1 MEEEPVEVMARE
13 FLPPEPTPEQRY
25 EAYLRKR
32 NASIIQKLAGMLK
45 LDDLENIPRA
55 VAQLQYFRS
64 YLVDY
69 QEKPP
74 ESKEELETD
83 EEAIAWAEAREFRNK
98 ARKVEERVD
107 EIRRKANWYPPSD
120 EDEKDYAD
128 ERKLEIYGSRVDE
141 VESTV
146 NLHAKGRQK
155 QKLEKLV
162 AVSLR
167 PIAQVRVKDK
177 KVQTSLQHTVLPKVR
192 GQTEQVKF
200 FAHMCKTLEANTPP
214 YRSFWRSYYNKKL

>member
-1 MEEEPVEVMARE
+1 MEVMARE

-155 QKLEKLV
+155 QNWK
-162 AVSLR
+162 SLWQS
-167 PIAQVRVKDK
+167 A
-177 KVQTSLQHTVLPKVR
+177 
-192 GQTEQVKF
+192 
-200 FAHMCKTLEANTPP
+200 
-214 YRSFWRSYYNKKL
+214 

>member
-1 MEEEPVEVMARE
+1 M
-13 FLPPEPTPEQRY
+13 
-25 EAYLRKR
+25 
-32 NASIIQKLAGMLK
+32 
-45 LDDLENIPRA
+45 
-55 VAQLQYFRS
+55 
-64 YLVDY
+64 DY

-83 EEAIAWAEAREFRNK
+83 EEAIARAEAREFRNK

-120 EDEKDYAD
+120 EDERDYAD

-177 KVQTSLQHTVLPKVR
+177 EVETSLQHIVLPKVR